1 MNFDSKENQL
11 VKAMVL
17 KLLRQTFEETDIL
30 GFLILM
36 RRHLDKGSYPV
47 LHDLGDFIAHR
58 ERNRGDA
65 VDDAGA
71 LYSAFE
77 SSNPNLLFAQKE
89 AIFRAFNPE
98 HICDGQIQAEL
109 NHLFNELG
117 YSGTKAEVLD
127 EIALFIFSILQQAKF
142 KNKSQSYLGKFVLG
156 QNQTKPELGHPPV
169 MFITLKIKP
178 STPETP
184 IFNYA
189 ALPNLYFKGASS
201 TGYYES
207 PIQLIRKDNKIFA
220 LTDTEEIEIV
230 KDENSL

>member
-11 VKAMVL
+11 VKAMAL
-17 KLLRQTFEETDIL
+17 NLLRQTFEETDIL

-36 RRHLDKGSYPV
+36 RQHLDKGDYPI

-71 LYSAFE
+71 LHSAFE
-77 SSNPNLLFAQKE
+77 SSNPNLLFTHKE
-89 AIFRAFNPE
+89 AIFRLFNPE

-127 EIALFIFSILQQAKF
+127 EIALYIFSILQQVILKD
-142 KNKSQSYLGKFVLG
+142 KNQSYLGKFVLG
-156 QNQTKPELGHPPV
+156 QNQTKSETGHLPV
-169 MFITLKIKP
+169 TFITLKIKP
-178 STPETP
+178 SMPNTP

-189 ALPNLYFKGASS
+189 ALPNLCFKETPSKGYF
-201 TGYYES
+201 ES
-207 PIQLIRKDNKIFA
+207 PIQLIRKGNKIFA

-230 KDENSL
+230 KNENSL